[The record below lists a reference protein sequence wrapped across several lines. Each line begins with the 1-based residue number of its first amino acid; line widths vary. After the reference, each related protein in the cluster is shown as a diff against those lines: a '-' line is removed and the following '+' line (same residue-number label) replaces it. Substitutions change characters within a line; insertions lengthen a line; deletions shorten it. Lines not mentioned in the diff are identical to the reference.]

1 MDACIEK
8 AGCAPNIMK
17 ATPAQQQELADQ
29 YKTSVATM
37 Q

>member
-29 YKTSVATM
+29 YQTSVATM